1 MATSSL
7 IKTTLNNAVADGIYT
22 ELTEGY
28 AKYYY
33 FLGRT
38 LTWEDELNPQWEE
51 CFEFRIKP
59 EKEPDIVRVFGFRT
73 PDGKPYELELLKQ
86 SGHITGKCLKVV
98 WDGTTGELKSAE
110 VLK

>member
-1 MATSSL
+1 MKPHKHAKL
-7 IKTTLNNAVADGIYT
+7 IKAWANGAEIQC
-22 ELTEGY
+22 
-28 AKYYY
+28 KC
-33 FLGRT
+33 LGK
-38 LTWEDELNPQWEE
+38 WEDELNPQWEE